1 MAKKHKQEIIDQIL
15 DLLMELT
22 EEPGSD
28 EESTMHPMEML
39 TIKEC
44 TELVKGLSS
53 NTIRKLIAR
62 GELDYVRAG
71 CGNNGKILI
80 SKANLIALFSK
91 KGDKA

>member
-39 TIKEC
+39 TIKEAAAA
-44 TELVKGLSS
+44 VKGVSEY
-53 NTIRKLIAR
+53 TIRKLVAQKRIR
-62 GELDYVRAG
+62 FIRTGEG
-71 CGNNGKILI
+71 KHGKILV
-80 SKANLIALFSK
+80 SKDSLLEYFGSVA
-91 KGDKA
+91 